1 MFMNKSFL
9 VLAFLLLMGSVFA
22 GTSVNTIQHFGLTW
36 NENSNQLSVSSQ
48 CKGQTLGTL
57 TLSNGMQKTMICSTM
72 DVGGTWFI
80 GDQTD
85 VESIS
90 GTFSIESPCDVCSR
104 TSTISLADP
113 NAEAPLV
120 SPQLFFGI
128 LMVLVIVGFIFVSNS
143 LQR

>member
-1 MFMNKSFL
+1 MFMKKVFV
-9 VLAFLLLMGSVFA
+9 VLAFLLLVGSVFA
-22 GTSVNTIQHFGLTW
+22 GTSVNTIKHFGLTW
-36 NENSNQLSVSSQ
+36 NENSNQLSVSSE

-80 GDQTD
+80 GDQTA

-90 GTFSIESPCDVCSR
+90 GTFSIEAPCDVCSR
-104 TSTISLADP
+104 TTTIVLADP
-113 NAEAPLV
+113 NAETPLIT
-120 SPQLFFGI
+120 SQMFFAII
-128 LMVLVIVGFIFVSNS
+128 LIVVIVGFLFVINS

>member
-1 MFMNKSFL
+1 MNMNKGFV
-9 VLAFLLLMGSVFA
+9 VLAFLLLIGFVFA

-36 NENSNQLSVSSQ
+36 NGNSNQLSVSSQ

-57 TLSNGMQKTMICSTM
+57 VLSNGMSKTMICSSM

-90 GTFSIESPCDVCSR
+90 GTFSIEAPCDVCSR
-104 TSTISLADP
+104 TSSISLSDP
-113 NAEAPLV
+113 DAEAPLI
-120 SPQLFFGI
+120 SSQMFFGAI
-128 LMVLVIVGFIFVSNS
+128 LIVGIVLFLFVINMF
-143 LQR
+143 QR